1 MTKDL
6 FRHTSYV
13 SRLQNLQKLD
23 SSSKRT
29 LLCSIATDITATF
42 ICISKHIENGTLSDE
57 HTGSIEGVID
67 IIKGTEVSQRR
78 MLERK
83 VKRYAR
89 LARRLKIE
97 REWMRREF
105 GKLVKRAD
113 AVNGRWRERVR
124 NLEVVNKAMMRELV
138 VKGRQNEMLKMGMDK
153 GDERQAGR
161 ETAKATEDEMCVSE
175 CECEY
180 PW

>member
-1 MTKDL
+1 MTKDI
-6 FRHTSYV
+6 RHTSYIA
-13 SRLQNLQKLD
+13 RLQTLPNLD

-57 HTGSIEGVID
+57 HTASIESVID
-67 IIKGTEVSQRR
+67 IIKGTETSQRR

-89 LARRLKIE
+89 LARRLKSE

-105 GKLVKRAD
+105 GELVKRAD
-113 AVNGRWRERVR
+113 AVNLRWSKRVR
-124 NLEVVNKAMMRELV
+124 DLEVVNKAMRRELV
-138 VKGRQNEMLKMGMDK
+138 KGKQ
-153 GDERQAGR
+153 
-161 ETAKATEDEMCVSE
+161 
-175 CECEY
+175 
-180 PW
+180 